1 LNTAKKII
9 ALAHKTLLAS
19 VGTYGCGREIVAN
32 KFDQLFVDG
41 SVLANE
47 LLRKGASLEAQLQAK
62 IEAKKMLQD
71 KILALKAR
79 LGFGSESR
87 DQQLDILSQRV
98 DSLIEVV
105 AKLAQQNAAE
115 RKTASAAGST
125 KQAASATIKKP
136 VKPAV
141 AKLAAT
147 KSVVAKPTANK
158 PSAVK
163 PTAVKPTEA
172 KPTEA
177 KPTEAKPSAAKTK
190 VVKPTV
196 AKTKVVKPAVAKPE
210 NVVPANKL
218 SADDK
223 GQ

>member
-141 AKLAAT
+141 AKPA
-147 KSVVAKPTANK
+147 ANK

-177 KPTEAKPSAAKTK
+177 KPTAVKPTEAKPTEA
-190 VVKPTV
+190 KPT
-196 AKTKVVKPAVAKPE
+196 VVKPAVAKPE

>member
-141 AKLAAT
+141 AKPA
-147 KSVVAKPTANK
+147 ANK

-163 PTAVKPTEA
+163 SSAVKPTEA
-172 KPTEA
+172 KP
-177 KPTEAKPSAAKTK
+177 K

>member
-141 AKLAAT
+141 AKPA
-147 KSVVAKPTANK
+147 ANK

-163 PTAVKPTEA
+163 PTAV
-172 KPTEA
+172 
-177 KPTEAKPSAAKTK
+177 KPSAAKTK

>member
-9 ALAHKTLLAS
+9 ALAHKALLAS
-19 VGTYGCGREIVAN
+19 VGIQGCGREIAAN

-87 DQQLDILSQRV
+87 DQQIDILSQRV

-115 RKTASAAGST
+115 RKTASAASSI
-125 KQAASATIKKP
+125 KQAASTTTKKP
-136 VKPAV
+136 VKSAATKPAV
-141 AKLAAT
+141 AKPTAT
-147 KSVVAKPTANK
+147 KPTVAKPAVAKPTA
-158 PSAVK
+158 
-163 PTAVKPTEA
+163 T
-172 KPTEA
+172 
-177 KPTEAKPSAAKTK
+177 
-190 VVKPTV
+190 KPTV
-196 AKTKVVKPAVAKPE
+196 AKPKAAKRTVTKPE
-210 NVVPANKL
+210 NVVPASKA
-218 SADDK
+218 SANDK
-223 GQ
+223 DQ

>member
-136 VKPAV
+136 VKPA
-141 AKLAAT
+141 AT

-158 PSAVK
+158 PTANK
-163 PTAVKPTEA
+163 PSAVKPTEA
-172 KPTEA
+172 KP
-177 KPTEAKPSAAKTK
+177 SA
-190 VVKPTV
+190 

>member
-141 AKLAAT
+141 AKPA
-147 KSVVAKPTANK
+147 ANK

-163 PTAVKPTEA
+163 PTAV

>member
-141 AKLAAT
+141 AKPA
-147 KSVVAKPTANK
+147 ANK

-177 KPTEAKPSAAKTK
+177 KPSAAKPSAAKTK

>member
-125 KQAASATIKKP
+125 KQAASATIKKT

-141 AKLAAT
+141 AKPAAT

-163 PTAVKPTEA
+163 PT
-172 KPTEA
+172 
-177 KPTEAKPSAAKTK
+177 EAKPSAVKPK

-218 SADDK
+218 RADDK

>member
-141 AKLAAT
+141 AKPA
-147 KSVVAKPTANK
+147 ANK

-163 PTAVKPTEA
+163 PT
-172 KPTEA
+172 
-177 KPTEAKPSAAKTK
+177 AAKTK

>member
-19 VGTYGCGREIVAN
+19 VGAYGCGREIVAN

-141 AKLAAT
+141 AKPA
-147 KSVVAKPTANK
+147 ANK

-163 PTAVKPTEA
+163 PTAV
-172 KPTEA
+172 